1 MSMDVHS
8 SCASMTVLI
17 SGLLI
22 LALVEMVVNQTV
34 CEKRG
39 DVDGECERLRLLV

>member
-1 MSMDVHS
+1 MDVDS
-8 SCASMTVLI
+8 SCVSMSVLI

-34 CEKRG
+34 CEKHG
-39 DVDGECERLRLLV
+39 DVEGECERLRLLV